1 LKRIRLVL
9 EMAAVMVAITVP
21 VGPAFAKAGQVEG
34 LPEGGCPTEGG
45 FVETTRPIP
54 PGSEGNFTL
63 VNDTPEQCFKPLSN
77 FPDNPPLPINP
88 EIQIEDNLKNR

>member
-9 EMAAVMVAITVP
+9 AVVAVMAAMMVPAGT
-21 VGPAFAKAGQVEG
+21 AFAKAVQVEG
-34 LPEGGCPTEGG
+34 LPEGGCPTPGG
-45 FVETTRPIP
+45 FVETTHPIP

-77 FPDNPPLPINP
+77 FPDKPPLPDNP
-88 EIQIEDNLKNR
+88 EIQIEDNLPNR